1 MKKNKQG
8 SAFALVVVLLV
19 CLGCGDSVPE
29 NTVKPG
35 QNPHVSG
42 SPEDRIKSIESNT
55 SLSQEKKDLYIKT
68 IKERNGLK

>member
-1 MKKNKQG
+1 MKIKKKA
-8 SAFALVVVLLV
+8 SAFVLLV
-19 CLGCGDSVPE
+19 ALMGCFGCGDSVPE
-29 NTVKPG
+29 NTLKAG

-42 SPEDRIKSIESNT
+42 SPEDRIKSIEANT